1 MRLKAFLSILGAAVT
16 LGTAQHATAQ
26 GFPMPDQGKFLAT
39 AGASTA
45 EGAGGGAL
53 SAWSLITGYGTRDS
67 YGANV
72 HYGYI
77 NLQDFSLSAPG
88 VAVGLFDR
96 VELSYAYWDFKA
108 TGGALDG
115 VKIKQDIFGVKVKV
129 LGDAVYDQNTW
140 VPQVA
145 VGVQFKHNKG
155 ISGVEGLGVFNPTD
169 LGAKKNTGTDFYVT
183 ATKIYLAQSLLVSGG
198 VRFTKA
204 NQFGLLGFGGD
215 LKDKYRAEFEGS
227 IAYLIDPRFGVGA
240 EYRTK
245 PHNLGVDDER
255 DWWDVFMVWIPNKN
269 ASLVVGYLDA
279 GTILK
284 PFNPAQQRG
293 VYVSLQVGF

>member
-96 VELSYAYWDFKA
+96 VELS
-108 TGGALDG
+108 
-115 VKIKQDIFGVKVKV
+115 
-129 LGDAVYDQNTW
+129 
-140 VPQVA
+140 
-145 VGVQFKHNKG
+145 
-155 ISGVEGLGVFNPTD
+155 
-169 LGAKKNTGTDFYVT
+169 
-183 ATKIYLAQSLLVSGG
+183 
-198 VRFTKA
+198 
-204 NQFGLLGFGGD
+204 
-215 LKDKYRAEFEGS
+215 
-227 IAYLIDPRFGVGA
+227 
-240 EYRTK
+240 
-245 PHNLGVDDER
+245 
-255 DWWDVFMVWIPNKN
+255 
-269 ASLVVGYLDA
+269 
-279 GTILK
+279 
-284 PFNPAQQRG
+284 
-293 VYVSLQVGF
+293 